1 MDYTYDPRAVEIKFK
16 KLYLGKVRHDSEW
29 MEFSDVA
36 SWHKTYRDSIAYL
49 LLREL
54 GLEKLDFTKNIIR
67 DAALYMVYKVLS
79 IASKYPSYYKYED
92 FGNLKSYFKEE
103 STIQNRFA
111 ILLMQLR
118 KTSLI
123 SQLSSDRQRIYQFD

>member
-92 FGNLKSYFKEE
+92 FGNLKSYFQGGKYYSEQIRNLVDAIKKDK
-103 STIQNRFA
+103 SHITIKFRQAEN
-111 ILLMQLR
+111 
-118 KTSLI
+118 
-123 SQLSSDRQRIYQFD
+123 LSI

>member
-1 MDYTYDPRAVEIKFK
+1 M
-16 KLYLGKVRHDSEW
+16 
-29 MEFSDVA
+29 A
-36 SWHKTYRDSIAYL
+36 SWHKAHRDSIAYL
-49 LLREL
+49 LLCEL

-67 DAALYMVYKVLS
+67 DSALYMVYKVLS

-92 FGNLKSYFKEE
+92 FGNLESYFKEE
-103 STIQNRFA
+103 STIPNRFA

-123 SQLSSDRQRIYQFD
+123 SQLSSDR